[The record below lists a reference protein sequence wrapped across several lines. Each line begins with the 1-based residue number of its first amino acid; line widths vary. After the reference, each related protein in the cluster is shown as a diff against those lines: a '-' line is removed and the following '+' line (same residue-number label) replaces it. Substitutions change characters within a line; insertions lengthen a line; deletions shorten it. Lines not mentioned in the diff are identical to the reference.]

1 MDFAQFLLDNR
12 LRSLEIAK
20 YLDIT
25 EPSVSRWKNG
35 RDVMSQRHLDKL
47 LHNPYGWN
55 TSALQSPS
63 INVTSKVS
71 GHSSN
76 SVSIKG
82 CLNSSPS
89 SSKAEPTKMIPIVQ
103 LNDVIDSEAKSNQ
116 IASPIPSATL
126 AVRITGNVMEPKYK
140 HGDVVYCLRVNE
152 KAFIEWGC
160 IYALDTENG
169 IIIRRVERGNKETE
183 IRCVSINGKLAPI
196 DIDMKYVNGWYKVIG
211 SLTFE

>member
-1 MDFAQFLLDNR
+1 MDFAKFLYDNHLKAR
-12 LRSLEIAK
+12 DVAK
-20 YLDIT
+20 YLSIADA
-25 EPSVSRWKNG
+25 SVSRYVSG
-35 RDVMSQRHLDKL
+35 RTSPSKENMDQL
-47 LHNPYGWN
+47 LNNPYGWD
-55 TSALQSPS
+55 TTALNSS
-63 INVTSKVS
+63 GITVNSLVS

-76 SVSIKG
+76 SVSIQG

-103 LNDVIDSEAKSNQ
+103 LNDVIDSEAKSSQ

-169 IIIRRVERGNKETE
+169 VIIRRVERGNKESE
-183 IRCVSINGKLAPI
+183 IRCVSINGQFAPI
-196 DIDMKYVNGWYKVIG
+196 DINMKYIKGWYKVIG
-211 SLTFE
+211 SLIFE